1 MDHSDGR
8 DGHGRYMVLNGSYFE
23 GDDNSAREGV
33 LTSRQFRTTV
43 HTQCLEIWS
52 NIHSEK
58 YVTLVFEII
67 V

>member
-8 DGHGRYMVLNGSYFE
+8 DGHGRYMALNGSYFQ
-23 GDDNSAREGV
+23 GDDSTGREGV

-43 HTQCLEIWS
+43 ETQCLELWS

-58 YVTLVFEII
+58 YEKFM
-67 V
+67 